1 MAKFERASED
11 VVTLFNGIKAKTA
24 IPQWLE
30 FEILCSNKQKM
41 LYKIVKL
48 NDLVETLTSIISD
61 SPGVNFAVVFNEEIL
76 DQMPD
81 DQKEMA
87 IIECLAGVSVS
98 ETDAVTLEKPN
109 FSTYRGVLE
118 KYGHDPIIVLHESIK
133 SLFDKQK
140 QKEDEEKAA
149 RKGKRGKKFNK

>member
-1 MAKFERASED
+1 MAKFEKASED
-11 VVTLFNGIKAKTA
+11 AVKLFDSIKAKTA

-30 FEILCSNKQKM
+30 FEVLCNNKQKE

-61 SPGVNFAVVFNEEIL
+61 SPGVNFAIVFNEEIL

-87 IIECLAGVSVS
+87 IIECLAGVSVNES
-98 ETDAVTLEKPN
+98 DVVTLERPN

-133 SLFDKQK
+133 SLFDARK
-140 QKEDEEKAA
+140 QKEDEAKAA
-149 RKGKRGKKFNK
+149 KKGKRGQKSK